1 MQQTKLK
8 MWVGVGSYL
17 MAGAA
22 TVLVA
27 SQSYAADYSKAAAKP
42 TATTATAAKAPAGE
56 GAEGGEGGEAKAKFK
71 NKVTNKQLLAG
82 LREGGYVIYIRHTQ
96 TTKDYADQADPKM
109 DLSNCD
115 TQRKLSTKGVT
126 QAKNIGLAFTKANI
140 PVGDVLASD
149 YCRAWK
155 AADLAFG
162 RHVKTPALNFAKAEK
177 YTDEQKRQMSDAVT
191 PLLVALPKPKTNTV
205 IVGHDDVFDAAT
217 GIYPE
222 PQGMAYILKPDGN
235 GKFEILA
242 NMKAEGWVALAKTD
256 MAKSNTVK

>member
-1 MQQTKLK
+1 MNQTKLK
-8 MWVGVGSYL
+8 MWVGVGSYIV
-17 MAGAA
+17 AGAA
-22 TVLVA
+22 TALIA
-27 SQSYAADYSKAAAKP
+27 THSMAADPAKDGYKSTAKP
-42 TATTATAAKAPAGE
+42 AAKAASGQGTSGQGGE
-56 GAEGGEGGEAKAKFK
+56 GQGGEGGEGAKPKFK
-71 NKVTNKQLLAG
+71 NKVTSKELLAG

-96 TTKDYADQADPKM
+96 TTKDYADQADPKL

-115 TQRKLSTKGVT
+115 TQRKLSPKGVT

-155 AADLAFG
+155 GADLAFG

-177 YTDEQKRQMSDAVT
+177 YSDEQKLQMSNAVT
-191 PLLVALPKPKTNTV
+191 PLLAALPKPKTNTV

-222 PQGMAYILKPDGN
+222 PQGMAYIIKPDGQ

-242 NMKAEGWVALAKTD
+242 NMTAEGWTKL
-256 MAKSNTVK
+256 VK

>member
-1 MQQTKLK
+1 MNPTKLK
-8 MWVGVGSYL
+8 MWSSVGTYIVT
-17 MAGAA
+17 GAA
-22 TVLVA
+22 TALIA
-27 SQSYAADYSKAAAKP
+27 THSYAADPAKPVAKPAAKAAAGQG
-42 TATTATAAKAPAGE
+42 GE
-56 GAEGGEGGEAKAKFK
+56 GAEGGEGNSNAKFK
-71 NKVTNKQLLAG
+71 NKVTNKELLTG

-96 TTKDYADQADPKM
+96 TTKDYADQADPKL

-115 TQRKLSTKGVT
+115 TQRKLSAKGVT

-149 YCRAWK
+149 YCRSWK

-162 RHVKTPALNFAKAEK
+162 RHVKTPALNFVKSEK
-177 YTDEQKRQMSDAVT
+177 YDDAQKLQMSNAVT
-191 PLLVALPKPKTNTV
+191 PLLAAPPKPKTNTV

-222 PQGMAYILKPDGN
+222 PQGMAYILKPDGK

-242 NMKAEGWVALAKTD
+242 NMKAEGWANL
-256 MAKSNTVK
+256 VK